1 LVPDEAV
8 MGLGEAEAPAWV
20 ETAPVPT
27 AVPAGVEAAAAVVV
41 LLAKMGALVGIAEHV
56 LHWRIAEL
64 VTGLTTVQGQS
75 VMVRVV
81 ASVTV

>member
-1 LVPDEAV
+1 LLPFEALI
-8 MGLGEAEAPAWV
+8 GLGEAVAPAEV
-20 ETAPVPT
+20 ETATVPT

-41 LLAKMGALVGIAEHV
+41 LLAKIGALVG
-56 LHWRIAEL
+56 IAEL

-75 VMVRVV
+75 VMVKVV